1 LLSGEIVL
9 PKGIRRAATADFDNL
24 RGASC
29 ETFPLDAASNWQQA
43 MTLVIGEDR
52 TLRDALAGDPSAF
65 DALLAPLLDPAYRL
79 ASVLLGD
86 RTEAEDVVQD
96 AALKAWSR
104 LAQLRGDRTK
114 LRSWFLAVVA
124 NECRMTRRRPWWSV
138 LRRPDVA
145 EERSSSPEDQ
155 AVRDVDLQRA
165 IGRLAADDKVA
176 LFSYFYLDLPLD
188 EAARVMGVPLGTAK
202 SRIYRAARRLRPDVA
217 VEEVIDR

>member
-1 LLSGEIVL
+1 
-9 PKGIRRAATADFDNL
+9 
-24 RGASC
+24 
-29 ETFPLDAASNWQQA
+29 
-43 MTLVIGEDR
+43 MTLVIAEDW
-52 TLRDALAGDPSAF
+52 TLRDALAGDPAAF

-79 ASVLLGD
+79 ARVLLGD
-86 RTEAEDVVQD
+86 RTEAEDAVQE

-104 LAQLRGDRTK
+104 LNQLRGDRAR

-138 LRRPDVA
+138 LRLREVA
-145 EERSSSPEDQ
+145 DEPSSPEDR
-155 AVRDVDLQRA
+155 AVRDVDLQQA
-165 IGRLAADDKVA
+165 IGRLPLDDRLA

-217 VEEVIDR
+217 LEEVIDR

>member
-1 LLSGEIVL
+1 
-9 PKGIRRAATADFDNL
+9 
-24 RGASC
+24 
-29 ETFPLDAASNWQQA
+29 

-52 TLRDALAGDPSAF
+52 TIRDALAGDPSAF
-65 DALLAPLLDPAYRL
+65 DVLLAPLLDPAYRL

-104 LAQLRGDRTK
+104 LGQLRGDRSK
-114 LRSWFLAVVA
+114 FRSWFLAVVA

-138 LRRPDVA
+138 LRQRDVA
-145 EERSSSPEDQ
+145 GERSSPEDQ
-155 AVRDVDLQRA
+155 AVRDLDLQRG
-165 IGRLAADDKVA
+165 IERLAADDKVA